1 MASEA
6 ATPNAP
12 KCANLAPPTL
22 LTSLACHCSA
32 EQARQHL
39 QTGRKC
45 HVGRSIHVSFCRLDL
60 TIQDFDIL
68 KVLGE
73 GSLSTVF
80 LVRRRATGTEHALKV
95 IDKYYITRQNM
106 TDSVVRERHVMD
118 KMHSEWVVKLQFTFQ
133 VPRIACT

>member
-1 MASEA
+1 M
-6 ATPNAP
+6 
-12 KCANLAPPTL
+12 
-22 LTSLACHCSA
+22 
-32 EQARQHL
+32 
-39 QTGRKC
+39 
-45 HVGRSIHVSFCRLDL
+45 SFCRLDL
-60 TIQDFDIL
+60 TIQDFDVL

-73 GSLSTVF
+73 GSVSTVF